1 MKCAAIVQYT
11 YFNNELATNL
21 IRRDILVSC
30 TLRTC
35 STISQNFLECL
46 KEIFVS
52 LLLCLINFGAKLL
65 LAINCCQAGSAKY
78 YLCAQPLYYLQ
89 GIATYVRFQFFIE
102 KALDSFSHVLSS
114 CWSK

>member
-21 IRRDILVSC
+21 IRRDILVSS

-52 LLLCLINFGAKLL
+52 LLLCLINFE
-65 LAINCCQAGSAKY
+65 
-78 YLCAQPLYYLQ
+78 
-89 GIATYVRFQFFIE
+89 F
-102 KALDSFSHVLSS
+102 
-114 CWSK
+114 

>member
-21 IRRDILVSC
+21 IRRDILVSS

-52 LLLCLINFGAKLL
+52 LPV
-65 LAINCCQAGSAKY
+65 Y
-78 YLCAQPLYYLQ
+78 YLPQSFEANLKTAL
-89 GIATYVRFQFFIE
+89 FFF
-102 KALDSFSHVLSS
+102 L
-114 CWSK
+114 